1 MQPRIRT
8 VKPDLFMHE
17 TLFDAERDSGLPL
30 RLAYIGLFA
39 VADREGRFKW
49 RPRLIKHYVLPND
62 DLDFADVLNALAAS
76 GFIVKYVVDGE
87 EYGVIP
93 TFSKHQRVNTRE
105 AKSDIPAPPDNAM
118 HVHASATH
126 VQDNAMHVQDAG
138 EGEGEGE
145 EEGEWEKTNLT
156 RRESADTA
164 RARDDAPP
172 LPSLDDVKPTRA
184 GQISLLLR
192 RAGMHGCV
200 PANPVVQAWAA
211 DPRVTDEI
219 LTSAAQLAID
229 NKASRP
235 NPAYLRPIVAELI
248 DPPPPRPT
256 KPRDDWFRSNDG
268 ITRKASELGLRPR
281 EGESYASLRE
291 RCDAAIRNANGHR
304 GHA

>member
-1 MQPRIRT
+1 
-8 VKPDLFMHE
+8 
-17 TLFDAERDSGLPL
+17 
-30 RLAYIGLFA
+30 
-39 VADREGRFKW
+39 
-49 RPRLIKHYVLPND
+49 
-62 DLDFADVLNALAAS
+62 
-76 GFIVKYVVDGE
+76 
-87 EYGVIP
+87 
-93 TFSKHQRVNTRE
+93 
-105 AKSDIPAPPDNAM
+105 
-118 HVHASATH
+118 
-126 VQDNAMHVQDAG
+126 
-138 EGEGEGE
+138 
-145 EEGEWEKTNLT
+145 
-156 RRESADTA
+156 
-164 RARDDAPP
+164 
-172 LPSLDDVKPTRA
+172 
-184 GQISLLLR
+184 
-192 RAGMHGCV
+192 MHGCV